1 MAMSQQSFPQIT
13 ARFLQSLEDK
23 EEFQGMA
30 EGVNLA
36 DKKILSGNYEHMPC
50 LIDIICISVAF
61 L

>member
-36 DKKILSGNYEHMPC
+36 DKKILSGNYQYRAC
-50 LIDIICISVAF
+50 LIVIVAF
-61 L
+61 

>member
-36 DKKILSGNYEHMPC
+36 DKKILSGNYEHMPGHFHY
-50 LIDIICISVAF
+50 LH